1 MATLT
6 DREKRSVRMAAI
18 AIAIYLVLF
27 FGLRIWKSLEA
38 ARLDYQVMLMDAQR
52 LRREL
57 RPYENRVLL
66 AQKLKEN
73 FHIEPHKLSRSTVVA
88 EASAAIQKAASSG
101 GVQLGP
107 LRESGGRPSAKE
119 LASMQL
125 EGTGTV
131 TAVMSLLQRLQTLGY
146 PLLLDSVQLNAD
158 TKPGMVKLHLTIIIL
173 DFDQWKSEE
182 VPNV

>member
-1 MATLT
+1 MTQKSPPRRTNRKRSHNQPDRVELAPAFHRQFRTQRNNMATLT
-6 DREKRSVRMAAI
+6 DREKRTVRMAAI

-73 FHIEPHKLSRSTVVA
+73 FHMEPAKLSR
-88 EASAAIQKAASSG
+88 
-101 GVQLGP
+101 
-107 LRESGGRPSAKE
+107 
-119 LASMQL
+119 
-125 EGTGTV
+125 
-131 TAVMSLLQRLQTLGY
+131 
-146 PLLLDSVQLNAD
+146 
-158 TKPGMVKLHLTIIIL
+158 
-173 DFDQWKSEE
+173 
-182 VPNV
+182 